1 VYPSDPEQRP
11 RHEDEI
17 LAWAWKEFLDDPEH
31 RPDWMPRL
39 PMVKSL
45 FQVMRAVQEFTVQE
59 GIADIDGWITSGESK
74 RGWTTALS
82 GGVKCPTCAA
92 KIIAIAPKVPI
103 MPNII
108 EDIHYQW

>member
-1 VYPSDPEQRP
+1 
-11 RHEDEI
+11 
-17 LAWAWKEFLDDPEH
+17 
-31 RPDWMPRL
+31 MPRL